1 VGVNDGAMAIG
12 AFDNLSIPQAALKVD
27 DKPFPLG
34 SSGSNNDWSKDK
46 HDLDIVATS
55 TKAIFISLSN
65 CLIPTFFKYV
75 DPNADTTKANDD
87 ACQPLT
93 IDLKG
98 KVALV
103 RLGTSGTNGYCG
115 SAVRC
120 GNVAAAGAIG
130 CLIYSPDEATANIA
144 GSPAVPSGSI
154 SHEAGK
160 TLFIPVLLL
169 HT

>member
-1 VGVNDGAMAIG
+1 VNDGALAIG
-12 AFDNLSIPQAALKVD
+12 AFDNLSIPQVALKVD

-34 SSGSNNDWSKDK
+34 SSGSNNDWSKDN

-55 TKAIFISLSN
+55 AYKFTILNNVILKFR
-65 CLIPTFFKYV
+65 YV
-75 DPNADTTKANDD
+75 DPSAEDTKANDD

-93 IDLKG
+93 IDLTG

-103 RLGTSGTNGYCG
+103 RGPSGLNGPCG
-115 SAVRC
+115 SSVRC
-120 GNVAAAGAIG
+120 GNAAAAGAIG
-130 CLIYSPDEATANIA
+130 CLIYSADEATPDIA

-160 TLFIPVLLL
+160 TLFILALLL